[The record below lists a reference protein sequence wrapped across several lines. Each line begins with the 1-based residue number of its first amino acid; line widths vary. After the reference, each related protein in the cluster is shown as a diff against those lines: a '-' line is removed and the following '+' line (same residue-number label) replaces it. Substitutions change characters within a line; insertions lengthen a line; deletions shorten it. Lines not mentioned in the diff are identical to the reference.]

1 LTTNMDVTAVF
12 RRIPQGDDC
21 PVDEDTAETEP
32 FKVYIKS
39 KPHRYGMKI
48 WTLCDSVTM
57 HDWNFQV
64 YCGKMGP
71 WPERDQGRGVVLD
84 LVQGLGKGY
93 GESANENN
101 LMDAERS
108 SVMLEAKSD

>member
-1 LTTNMDVTAVF
+1 MEPREKILP
-12 RRIPQGDDC
+12 R
-21 PVDEDTAETEP
+21 ETKP

-57 HDWNFQV
+57 YDWNFQV

-93 GESANENN
+93 GVTTDNVFTSILLARDF
-101 LMDAERS
+101 LLSHGKA
-108 SVMLEAKSD
+108 LTGTI